1 MAQKIDMEG
10 FKEWSKR
17 VDKLLTT
24 NPHMKT
30 ALQDVV
36 RRALKDVR
44 SSLSKDASSGLGM
57 KSDPRQAYKAVRYAV
72 YKRIFG
78 GQVNILQKRKAGSPG
93 SYQKP
98 TKGLSRRG
106 GNRWGRSQRTKDL
119 EGYVGSD
126 RGFIL
131 RFLNAGADGR
141 QIHSYTGT
149 DGRKHNLRSG
159 SGNRGSIAPRNWFGP
174 RSLQEMEKAA
184 AAIQDLIDDLILEKI
199 VY

>member
-57 KSDPRQAYKAVRYAV
+57 DSDPRQAYKAVRYAV

-106 GNRWGRSQRTKDL
+106 GNRWGRSQRTKDI

-131 RFLNAGADGR
+131 RFLNAGVTGR
-141 QIHSYTGT
+141 EVHSYTDANGT
-149 DGRKHNLRSG
+149 SHSLQKNA
-159 SGNRGSIAPRNWFGP
+159 NRGGISPRNWFGP
-174 RSLQEMEKAA
+174 RSQQEMERAA
-184 AAIQDLIDDLILEKI
+184 YVIQSHIDDLILEQF